1 MYEHCIPVCIFESDG
16 QYLKYQQFL
25 KTAKK
30 DGTFIQFSSRQ
41 KGCRSPPKIIVHRLK
56 PGVTHPDYLRFVRLN
71 WQPPCDCLKYDL
83 ICLEKCS
90 TRALQECKNS
100 SVDGHPLIHHSLPTQ
115 STPEKSI
122 SGKGTMAEDAEDNPF
137 AGPAL
142 QENDKKNPLTSR
154 NGPLPTQPSD
164 ESGIP
169 QEPSSSDSESDHK
182 QKRRS
187 KKKRG
192 LLESLPAMTKKG
204 PKKKLSQCSSTN

>member
-1 MYEHCIPVCIFESDG
+1 MYEHCIPFCIFENDG

-56 PGVTHPDYLRFVRLN
+56 PGVTHPDYLHFVRLN

-90 TRALQECKNS
+90 TRALQECNNP
-100 SVDGHPLIHHSLPTQ
+100 SVDDHSLIHHSLPAQ
-115 STPEKSI
+115 ETPEKSI
-122 SGKGTMAEDAEDNPF
+122 SEKGTMAEENPF

-142 QENDKKNPLTSR
+142 QENDPKKPPTSR
-154 NGPLPTQPSD
+154 NGPTPTQPSD

-169 QEPSSSDSESDHK
+169 QEPSSSDPESDLK
-182 QKRRS
+182 QRRWRS

-192 LLESLPAMTKKG
+192 LLESLPARRSKKG
-204 PKKKLSQCSSTN
+204 PKKTLSQSPSTN